1 MSSKHPA
8 LGFIFATLLI
18 DIIGLGVIIPVM
30 PDLIIELTGGTNSD
44 ASRYSGW
51 LMLAYASM
59 QFVCAPIVG
68 GLSDRYG
75 RRPVLLASLFG
86 FGVDYFFL
94 AFAPSIG
101 WLFLGRIVAG
111 MMGASFTTASAYI
124 ADVSTPETRAQ
135 NFGIIGAAF
144 GLGFIIGPLLG
155 GIVAPFGSRMPF
167 IVSACLSLANWL
179 YGFFILPESLKPENR
194 RKFDWSRA
202 NPVGSLLNLKRYP
215 VILGLVAS
223 LVLVYIS
230 AHAVQSN
237 WAFYTKE
244 KFAWDPKMISYSLAA
259 VGLVFAVVQGG
270 LIRIIIPK
278 LGQARSVYVGLGFNA
293 LGFVLFALAT
303 QSWMMFAFTV
313 IYCMGGIAGPALQ
326 GIISTQ
332 VPANAQGELQG
343 ALTSLMSATA
353 CIGPPLM
360 SNTFAYFT
368 NSGAPIYLPGAPMLL
383 GAALTITAT
392 LMARNSLKKNMP
404 HQPPTLKPDPLSSH
418 SLPGDSSVLE
428 ANS

>member
-1 MSSKHPA
+1 MSSKRPA

-18 DIIGLGVIIPVM
+18 DIIGLGIIIPVM
-30 PDLIIELTGGTNSD
+30 PQLIDELIGGTNSD
-44 ASRYSGW
+44 AARYSGW
-51 LMLAYASM
+51 LYLAYASM
-59 QFVCAPIVG
+59 QFLCAPIVG

-86 FGVDYFFL
+86 FGVDYTFL
-94 AFAPSIG
+94 AFAPTIA
-101 WLFLGRIVAG
+101 WLFVGRLVAG
-111 MMGASFTTASAYI
+111 MMGASFTTAGAYI
-124 ADVSTPETRAQ
+124 ADVSPPEKRAQ

-144 GLGFIIGPLLG
+144 GLGFIIGPMLG
-155 GIVAPFGSRMPF
+155 GALAVFGSRMPF
-167 IVSACLSLANWL
+167 MVAAGLSLANWL

-194 RKFDWSRA
+194 RKFEWSRA
-202 NPVGSLLNLKRYP
+202 NPISSLLNLRRYP

-230 AHAVQSN
+230 SHAVQSN
-237 WAFYTKE
+237 WSFYAIE
-244 KFAWDPKMISYSLAA
+244 KFKWSPGMIGISLAV
-259 VGLVFAVVQGG
+259 VGLVFAIVQGG

-313 IYCMGGIAGPALQ
+313 VYCMGGIAGPALQ

-332 VPANAQGELQG
+332 VPANEQGELQG
-343 ALTSLMSATA
+343 ALTSLMSLTA

-368 NSGAPIYLPGAPMLL
+368 NTHAPIYLPGAPMLL
-383 GAALTITAT
+383 GAVLTITAT
-392 LMARNSLKKNMP
+392 LMARASLKKNMP
-404 HQPPTLKPDPLSSH
+404 HQPPTPKPDPTTHPLTD
-418 SLPGDSSVLE
+418 DSSILTPG
-428 ANS
+428 S